1 VNFLVKL
8 AEVEEADARA
18 EANLEHGL
26 PARELLQTQLDAVL
40 VHAPDDGQA
49 VKLDWV
55 FFIHANVTLEWQ
67 ELQANLLLRWF
78 HVGLA
83 SNKLN
88 DFSGFHFTLST

>member
-8 AEVEEADARA
+8 AEVEEANARA
-18 EANLEHGL
+18 EANFEHGF
-26 PARELLQTQLDAVL
+26 PALELFQAKLDAPL
-40 VHAPDDGQA
+40 VHAPDDGQV
-49 VKLDWV
+49 VKLNRV
-55 FFIHANVTLEWQ
+55 FFIHANITLEWQ
-67 ELQANLLLRWF
+67 ELQANLLWGWF